1 VWNWVL
7 SGGWRRFEVP
17 AGTNPCCLEEVVSM
31 GLVVRAPKEVK
42 IMTEEVFIVMS
53 RVLPEVLSC

>member
-1 VWNWVL
+1 
-7 SGGWRRFEVP
+7 
-17 AGTNPCCLEEVVSM
+17 M